1 MRFEMPQR
9 PKILLVDDRVDNII
23 VLERVLKDTN
33 AEFVRASSGN
43 EALALT
49 LDHEFALALVDVQM
63 PEMDGYEMV
72 ELMHQSQGDDYLP
85 VIFISAVTHDE
96 FHRTK
101 GIEVGAVDFISMPFT
116 PEVLIGKVNVF
127 LKIYNQRK
135 SVEEAMAVKSQFLST
150 ISHELR
156 TPLTAIKEGIR
167 LVHCKACGDINAEQ
181 EELLGIAQR
190 NVDRLARLINDVLDF
205 QKLEANKMRFN
216 MIENNINEV
225 VEEARETVTCQA
237 TEKGLHIF
245 TELALDLP
253 EVRFDRDR
261 ITQVLTNLVNNAI
274 KFTEQG
280 SITITT
286 ANIDGNIEIS
296 VQDTGPGIEEDDIGK
311 LFHEFEQLD
320 EKYRK
325 TGGTGLGLAI
335 SKEIIQKHNGKIWA
349 KSEFGNGACFS
360 FRLPVMNKTDQTN
373 QPESQEVI
381 QC

>member
-1 MRFEMPQR
+1 MRFDMTDR

-23 VLERVLKDTN
+23 VLERVLKDTD

-49 LDHEFALALVDVQM
+49 LDNEFALALVDVQM

-72 ELMHQSQGDDYLP
+72 ELMHQAQGDDYLP
-85 VIFISAVTHDE
+85 AIFISAVTHDE

-127 LKIYNQRK
+127 LKIYHQRK

-167 LVHCKACGDINAEQ
+167 LVHCKACGEINDEQ

-216 MIENNINEV
+216 LTENKINEV
-225 VEEARETVTCQA
+225 VEEIRQTVSCQVA
-237 TEKGLHIF
+237 EKGLSIF

-253 EVRFDRDR
+253 EIRFDRDR

-286 ANIDGNIEIS
+286 TKTDGNVEIS
-296 VQDTGPGIEEDDIGK
+296 IQDTGPGIEESDIVK

-320 EKYRK
+320 EKDRK

-360 FRLPVMNKTDQTN
+360 FILPVTNIIHQTN
-373 QPESQEVI
+373 QLDS
-381 QC
+381 